1 MFLSRIWKKKSGHGS
16 FIVLTAASFLAALL
30 LFSCA
35 GKPDALVEETAP
47 ASHFFWTISDDT
59 SEDGGIIHIF
69 GSIHFA
75 LPEVYPL
82 PEPVYTSFDQSE
94 LLFLE
99 IDLAEA
105 DAEAVAAAQ
114 PLMGYDDGSQLND
127 YLNDE
132 EEALISAALGRM
144 SIPLEMVQQY
154 KPWVIESMLIA
165 GIADQQGIKAE
176 HGIDYHFSARA
187 AEQNIPVQGLETLEQ
202 QLLMLGS
209 LDTHTQAAELVMT
222 AESYQDIGT
231 YLNELISIWMDGD
244 APAMES
250 LLLDAFLESPEL
262 EPYYEVMLAER
273 NRAWVEI
280 LKNRIAEAGTSFVVV
295 GTAHLVGPEN
305 VIQLMQEAG
314 YRVERH

>member
-1 MFLSRIWKKKSGHGS
+1 MFLLRRYKIVFRKSAAVLAVS
-16 FIVLTAASFLAALL
+16 LTAVLVM
-30 LFSCA
+30 FSCA
-35 GKPDALVEETAP
+35 SNPPAPVEEAEPT
-47 ASHFFWTISDDT
+47 SHFFWTITDD
-59 SEDGGIIHIF
+59 SVEDGGRIHVF

-75 LPEVYPL
+75 MPEVYPL
-82 PEPVYTSFDQSE
+82 PEPVYSSFDASE

-127 YLNDE
+127 YLNEE
-132 EEALISAALGRM
+132 EEALISAALGKM
-144 SIPLEMVQQY
+144 SIPLEMVQNY
-154 KPWVIESMLIA
+154 KPWVIESILIA

-187 AEQNIPVQGLETLEQ
+187 AELNIPVQGLETLEQ

-231 YLNELISIWMDGD
+231 YLNELISIWIAGD
-244 APAMES
+244 TPAMES
-250 LLLDAFLESPEL
+250 LLVDAFLESPEL
-262 EPYYEVMLAER
+262 EPYYEIMLAER

-280 LKNRIAEAGTSFVVV
+280 LKDRIAEGGSSFVVV

-314 YRVERH
+314 YSVERH